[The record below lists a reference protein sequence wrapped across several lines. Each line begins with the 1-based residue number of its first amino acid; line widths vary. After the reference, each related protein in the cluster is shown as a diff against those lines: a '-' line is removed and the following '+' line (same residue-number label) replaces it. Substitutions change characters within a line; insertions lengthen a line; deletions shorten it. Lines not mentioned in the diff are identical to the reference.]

1 MRPQRRPK
9 KKKAQ
14 PIRARR
20 HPKHGEGAPEA
31 SPEAAAQQPEAAV
44 GVPLSTD
51 PRQTKLY
58 REMLWHN
65 VIREMLTALSLETAQ
80 ADAQG
85 KTRVLDGR
93 IAIINFRGERIQIAA
108 VRPLIA
114 FGVGATAQERAL
126 SMMLQ
131 GSVFQIITP
140 EGDVYT
146 LPLHEIRG
154 LHALSE
160 GIMNALEQASVEPDK
175 PAQPF
180 GFAAFTSLAR
190 GVNDMPI
197 GPAPNEPAE

>member
-1 MRPQRRPK
+1 MRPGRRPK
-9 KKKAQ
+9 KKSPPVRK
-14 PIRARR
+14 RR
-20 HPKHGEGAPEA
+20 HPKHDESAGP
-31 SPEAAAQQPEAAV
+31 PQVTQPEAAV

-65 VIREMLTALSLETAQ
+65 VLREMLCALSMETAQ

-85 KTRVLDGR
+85 KTRMLDGR
-93 IAIINFRGERIQIAA
+93 IAVINFRGERIQIAA
-108 VRPLIA
+108 VRPLIS
-114 FGVGATAQERAL
+114 FGVGNTAQERAL

-131 GSVFQIITP
+131 GSVFQIVTP

-160 GIMNALEQASVEPDK
+160 GIMNALEQRTAEPDQ
-175 PAQPF
+175 PTQPF
-180 GFAAFTSLAR
+180 GFAAFTSIAR
-190 GVNDMPI
+190 GVNDKPI
-197 GPAPNEPAE
+197 PPAPNDPGE